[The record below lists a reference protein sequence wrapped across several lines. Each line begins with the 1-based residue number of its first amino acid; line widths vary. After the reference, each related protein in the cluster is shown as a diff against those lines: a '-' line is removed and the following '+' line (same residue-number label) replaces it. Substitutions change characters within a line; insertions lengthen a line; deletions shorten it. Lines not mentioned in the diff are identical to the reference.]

1 MENILCRLLTGLE
14 NLICYLLT
22 ELDAWWWP
30 VLAAL
35 AALAAMSAM
44 QLNRNLIRVTRGYG
58 DNIHDE
64 FILDLGP
71 EWSRRMNPPY
81 MWGFLGD
88 YYIIRELGN
97 RSPWPGLCSPVAF
110 LAIAAAFLAD
120 TAIMAIRGLM
130 WFMTPAC

>member
-1 MENILCRLLTGLE
+1 MSYMENLICYLLAGIE

-35 AALAAMSAM
+35 SIMSAI
-44 QLNRNLIRVTRGYG
+44 QLNRHIIRATGGYG
-58 DNIHDE
+58 DSIHE
-64 FILDLGP
+64 ERILDLGP
-71 EWSRRMNPPY
+71 KWSRRMNPPD

-88 YYIIRELGN
+88 YYIIQERGN
-97 RSPWPGLCSPVAF
+97 RSPWPGLLSFVEF

-120 TAIMAIRGLM
+120 TAIMAIRGIM
-130 WFMTPAC
+130 RIMYC

>member
-1 MENILCRLLTGLE
+1 MENAICRLLSGTE

-35 AALAAMSAM
+35 TVMSAI

-71 EWSRRMNPPY
+71 KWSRRMNPPY
-81 MWGFLGD
+81 LWGYLGD
-88 YYIIRELGN
+88 YYIIQEKGN
-97 RSPWPGLCSPVAF
+97 RSPWPGLLSFVEF
-110 LAIAAAFLAD
+110 LAISAAFLAD
-120 TAIMAIRGLM
+120 TVVMAIRGIM
-130 WFMTPAC
+130 RIMSC

>member
-1 MENILCRLLTGLE
+1 MENFICRLLTGLE

-22 ELDAWWWP
+22 ELDGWWWP

-35 AALAAMSAM
+35 AAMSAI
-44 QLNRNLIRVTRGYG
+44 QLNRHLIRVTRGYG

-81 MWGFLGD
+81 LWGFLGD

-97 RSPWPGLCSPVAF
+97 RSPWPGLCSLVAF
-110 LAIAAAFLAD
+110 FAISAAFLAD
-120 TAIMAIRGLM
+120 SAIMAIRGLM
-130 WFMTPAC
+130 WIMSPAC

>member
-1 MENILCRLLTGLE
+1 MENTICRLLSGIE

-35 AALAAMSAM
+35 TIMSAI
-44 QLNRNLIRVTRGYG
+44 QLNRHIIRVTRGYG

-71 EWSRRMNPPY
+71 KWTRRMNFPDL
-81 MWGFLGD
+81 WEFLGD
-88 YYIIRELGN
+88 YYIIQEKGN
-97 RSPWPGLCSPVAF
+97 RSPWPGLLSFVEF

-120 TAIMAIRGLM
+120 TAIMAIRGIM
-130 WFMTPAC
+130 RIMAC